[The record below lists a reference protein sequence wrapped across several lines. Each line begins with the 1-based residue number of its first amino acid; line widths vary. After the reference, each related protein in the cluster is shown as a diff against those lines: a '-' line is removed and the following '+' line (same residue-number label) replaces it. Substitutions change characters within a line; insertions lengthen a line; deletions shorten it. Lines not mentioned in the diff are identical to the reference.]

1 MVVSDRPS
9 CGSTKQGRDRRA
21 ARTAASEAIDGVD
34 HSSKGGAQVLGIFV
48 GDGARKHNG
57 D

>member
-9 CGSTKQGRDRRA
+9 CGSTKQGRERRA
-21 ARTAASEAIDGVD
+21 ARSAASETIDGVD
-34 HSSKGGAQVLGIFV
+34 HSSKGGAQVLGIFA